1 MTLHA
6 SKKFIASGLLLVL
19 SFASLAWLT
28 TRTSEGAGAPA
39 VAPLAR
45 NERAL
50 NTGVASASRV
60 SDVSP
65 NDSVATEQT
74 RFDAGYRAGYRDAQ
88 ADLAARAEDQN
99 YQAPA
104 AVRQAYYPRTRVVRV
119 STSRGVV
126 RRGHSTR
133 NMILRIAAP
142 SAIGAGIGAIAGGK
156 KGAGIGALLGGGG
169 GAVYHLVK
177 HGRR

>member
-1 MTLHA
+1 MTLHT
-6 SKKFIASGLLLVL
+6 SKKFIASAVVLVL

-28 TRTSEGAGAPA
+28 TRTSEGAAAPA
-39 VAPLAR
+39 VAPLPG
-45 NERAL
+45 NERTL
-50 NTGVASASRV
+50 NAGVASASRV

-65 NDSVATEQT
+65 NDSAATEQT
-74 RFDAGYRAGYRDAQ
+74 RFDDGYRAGYRDAQ
-88 ADLAARAEDQN
+88 ADLAARAEGQS
-99 YQAPA
+99 YEATS
-104 AVRQAYYPRTRVVRV
+104 VRRAYYPRTRVVRV

-142 SAIGAGIGAIAGGK
+142 AAIGAGIGAIAGGK

>member
-1 MTLHA
+1 MTLHT
-6 SKKFIASGLLLVL
+6 SKKFIASAVVLVL

-28 TRTSEGAGAPA
+28 TRTSEGASAPTVA
-39 VAPLAR
+39 VQPANQQAY
-45 NERAL
+45 N
-50 NTGVASASRV
+50 SR
-60 SDVSP
+60 SSGDAT
-65 NDSVATEQT
+65 NDLTAAEQT
-74 RFDAGYRAGYRDAQ
+74 RFDDGYRAGYRDAQ
-88 ADLAARAEDQN
+88 ADLAARVEGES
-99 YQAPA
+99 YQPA
-104 AVRQAYYPRTRVVRV
+104 TVRRAYYPRTRVVRV

-142 SAIGAGIGAIAGGK
+142 AAIGAGIGAIAGGK

-169 GAVYHLVK
+169 GAVYHLIK

>member
-1 MTLHA
+1 MTLHT
-6 SKKFIASGLLLVL
+6 SKKFIASAVVLVL

-28 TRTSEGAGAPA
+28 TRTSEGASGPSVAVQPA
-39 VAPLAR
+39 
-45 NERAL
+45 NQRAL
-50 NTGVASASRV
+50 TTGAASVSR
-60 SDVSP
+60 SAGDST
-65 NDSVATEQT
+65 NDLTAAEQT
-74 RFDAGYRAGYRDAQ
+74 RFDDGYRAGYRDAQ
-88 ADLAARAEDQN
+88 SDLAARAEDEN
-99 YQAPA
+99 YQTPT
-104 AVRQAYYPRTRVVRV
+104 VRRAYYPRTRVVRV

-142 SAIGAGIGAIAGGK
+142 AAIGAGIGAIAGGK

-169 GAVYHLVK
+169 GAVYHLIK

>member
-1 MTLHA
+1 MTLHT
-6 SKKFIASGLLLVL
+6 SKKFIASALLLVL

-28 TRTSEGAGAPA
+28 TRTSEGANAPTVAAQAGTERTLNSGAASLSRAPA
-39 VAPLAR
+39 DA
-45 NERAL
+45 
-50 NTGVASASRV
+50 T
-60 SDVSP
+60 
-65 NDSVATEQT
+65 NDSAAAVEQT
-74 RFDAGYRAGYRDAQ
+74 RFDDGYRAGYRDAQ
-88 ADLAARAEDQN
+88 ADLAARAEGETYRTAEVQ
-99 YQAPA
+99 
-104 AVRQAYYPRTRVVRV
+104 RAYYPRTRVVRV

-142 SAIGAGIGAIAGGK
+142 AAIGAGIGAIAGGK

-169 GAVYHLVK
+169 GALYHLVK

>member
-1 MTLHA
+1 MTLHT
-6 SKKFIASGLLLVL
+6 SKKFIASALLLVL

-28 TRTSEGAGAPA
+28 TRTSEGASAPA
-39 VAPLAR
+39 VAADSA
-45 NERAL
+45 NQHAL
-50 NTGVASASRV
+50 TTGVASVARGAG
-60 SDVSP
+60 DAT
-65 NDSVATEQT
+65 NDSTAAEQM
-74 RFDAGYRAGYRDAQ
+74 RFDDGYRAGYRDAQ
-88 ADLAARAEDQN
+88 ADLSARAEGES
-99 YQAPA
+99 YQTAT
-104 AVRQAYYPRTRVVRV
+104 VRRAYYPRTRVVRV

-142 SAIGAGIGAIAGGK
+142 AAIGAGIGAIAGGK

-169 GAVYHLVK
+169 GALYHLVK